1 MKIELPYIQNLSNKD
16 EEVTYALLGS
26 LFHRYSHNLGSTSL
40 PYWLDRFSSQRE
52 ATRITMALAQAG
64 IIITTVPKA
73 NWAEV
78 SINEQYM
85 LDSYS
90 KEALIA
96 LQKETLLDK
105 YKPVENTPD
114 SKLTG
119 SCQVKL
125 PSGIK
130 PTGIIRSGFAK
141 CSQYT
146 FKYDIPMLEA
156 NYDLIIASVVKS
168 MKSMEKKLGYSLVVE
183 DGLDYESISKAVIE
197 YVVNNNDNK
206 YSLGELTNDSRGR
219 AIYRCLQKVFNP
231 IANKF
236 ARSLVI
242 MPEYT
247 VTEAS
252 LDNAYLYIAELVS
265 GFDGDIQR
273 KLANGKQYYAKY
285 KLPTVDKDDDQFE
298 VIWVKRIYA
307 ELDAYYAD
315 NSHKFT
321 TPIELDF
328 SASNMVIIGLLLGHS
343 DYIDHTKYMWQIDG
357 LSKLHVKY
365 AQTPYVFGSSSPI
378 ANLWSKNG
386 VEFTNSQLLV
396 MRKEQVHG
404 RFAVANK
411 LKDIIIKHAQPTE
424 SIVLHS
430 MKEHY
435 RVECNRYTYVG
446 DTTKQYV
453 VYDSVAKV
461 MKIITH
467 TTTNKVPDLKQ
478 FKRYFMTGIIHNI
491 DSQMMNYMVKS
502 VSWVLPIHDAGLV
515 GINEAD
521 AFRDSAVDY
530 MNLIYANRND
540 TLLNYF
546 KSINLDKAG
555 YQKFAQLLKYV
566 EKLNDGKSI
575 NITRY
580 LLK

>member
-1 MKIELPYIQNLSNKD
+1 MQIELPYIKDLGKQD
-16 EEVTYALLGS
+16 EEVAYNMLNS
-26 LFHRYSHNLGSTSL
+26 LYHRYCHNLGSTSL
-40 PYWLDRFSSQRE
+40 PYWLDKFSSLRE
-52 ATRITMALAQAG
+52 GTRVTMALAKYG
-64 IIITTVPKA
+64 MITTRVPKA

-78 SINEQYM
+78 SINQEYM
-85 LDSYS
+85 LNNYTVDEIS
-90 KEALIA
+90 ELRRI
-96 LQKETLLDK
+96 TLLNK
-105 YKPVENTPD
+105 YKPVENPP
-114 SKLTG
+114 SSAITG

-125 PSGIK
+125 PSGVQ
-130 PTGIIRSGFAK
+130 PTGIVRSGFAK
-141 CSQYT
+141 CSQHL
-146 FKYDIPMLEA
+146 FKYDIPMLQA
-156 NYDLIIASVVKS
+156 NYELVVASVIKS
-168 MKSMEKKLGYSLVVE
+168 IKKMEEVLGYSLVVE
-183 DGLDYESISKAVIE
+183 DGIDYESISKEVLDYIIKA
-197 YVVNNNDNK
+197 DK
-206 YSLGELTNDSRGR
+206 SYSLGKLTNDSRGR
-219 AIYRCLQKVFNP
+219 AIYECLQKVFNP
-231 IANKF
+231 IANKY
-236 ARSLVI
+236 ARALVI
-242 MPEYT
+242 TPEYS
-247 VTEAS
+247 VTEAD
-252 LDNAYLYIAELVS
+252 LNNAYLYIAELVS

-273 KLANGKQYYAKY
+273 KLANGKRYYAEHT
-285 KLPTVDKDDDQFE
+285 LPTVDKDSAFE
-298 VIWVKRIYA
+298 SIWLQRLYA

-378 ANLWSKNG
+378 AKLWAKNG
-386 VEFTNSQLLV
+386 VEFTNSQLLT

-435 RVECNRYTYVG
+435 LVECNRYTYVG

-467 TTTNKVPDLKQ
+467 TTTNKIPDLKQ
-478 FKRYFMTGIIHNI
+478 FKRYFMTGLIHNL

-515 GINEAD
+515 RINEAET
-521 AFRDSAVDY
+521 FRDSAVEY
-530 MNLIYANRND
+530 MNLIYANRKD
-540 TLLNYF
+540 ILLNYF
-546 KSINLDKAG
+546 KSINLDKTG

-575 NITRY
+575 NITKY